1 MVLTRELRD
10 EIKSSV
16 SSCIS
21 SALKDDDFIKAVVKK
36 VTDVIVKT
44 LGERISELEEKI
56 ERIRSN
62 YSTVVNDL
70 KEETALLKS
79 ENDLLLKRMDDLD
92 QESRTNSLR
101 IFNFIEKPQENLYD
115 EVSQLI
121 HSKLGISIRRDDI
134 FECRRIGEKNNS
146 KPRSII
152 LKLSNVSV
160 KRNIYDKKR
169 CLRVLG

>member
-1 MVLTRELRD
+1 MFVTRELRD

-36 VTDVIVKT
+36 VTGAIVKT
-44 LGERISELEEKI
+44 LGERVSELVHKI
-56 ERIRSN
+56 GRIQAN
-62 YSTVVNDL
+62 NGTVVNDL

-79 ENDLLLKRMDDLD
+79 ENDLLLERMDDLD

-101 IFNFIEKPQENLYD
+101 IFNFNEKPQENLYD

-121 HSKLGISIRRDDI
+121 HSKHGISIRRDA
-134 FECRRIGEKNNS
+134 
-146 KPRSII
+146 
-152 LKLSNVSV
+152 
-160 KRNIYDKKR
+160 
-169 CLRVLG
+169 